1 MPPGRPLQPT
11 LVTDASWRRVAQANG
26 RLDVRNWQIGMI
38 GMIGMDV
45 HVAQSIKRMFSVHVS
60 RCILSSWGRPH
71 RRRLRDGA
79 QSCRVS
85 QHVSERPK
93 VSNTRVPLFIPNDR
107 FRCDSQECE
116 QQHLQLLLEVPNALC
131 SSAFCL

>member
-45 HVAQSIKRMFSVHVS
+45 HVAQSIKIMFSVHVS
-60 RCILSSWGRPH
+60 RCILYCQAGEDPI
-71 RRRLRDGA
+71 DAGF
-79 QSCRVS
+79 
-85 QHVSERPK
+85 EMEPK
-93 VSNTRVPLFIPNDR
+93 VA
-107 FRCDSQECE
+107 EC
-116 QQHLQLLLEVPNALC
+116 HSMFLKDPR
-131 SSAFCL
+131 